1 MEPLTGWGRGAPDR
15 PGGVGPKTPLPRSA
29 VLLGVVVVGALSFGV
44 VRNRAAGTG
53 DGLPVLHVEAA
64 VVSEGTEEA
73 AGYLTIVN
81 DGGADQLVAVDSDAG
96 RVAIHRS
103 EDRGGLVVMVP
114 DTSVAIAADATTE
127 LRPGATHLML
137 EELDRPL
144 VPGDQVSLVLSFG
157 RSGSVSVTAS
167 VASYS
172 DIAQS
177 VERP

>member
-1 MEPLTGWGRGAPDR
+1 VEPLSGWGRGAPDR
-15 PGGVGPKTPLPRSA
+15 PVGVGPKKPLPRSA

-73 AGYLTIVN
+73 AGYLTI
-81 DGGADQLVAVDSDAG
+81 QLVAVDSDAG
-96 RVAIHRS
+96 RASIHRS

-127 LRPGATHLML
+127 LGPGATHLML